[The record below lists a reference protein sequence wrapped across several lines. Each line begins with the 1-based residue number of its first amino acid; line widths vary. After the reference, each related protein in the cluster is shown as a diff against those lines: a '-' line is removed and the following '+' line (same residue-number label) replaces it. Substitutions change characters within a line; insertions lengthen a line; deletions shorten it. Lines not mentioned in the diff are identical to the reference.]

1 LNSQAGMDGKKVIV
15 FGAGETAR
23 RFCEI
28 SGMKI
33 DCFIDNDAEK
43 QNRSFLGK
51 PVLSPKMLQKPD
63 IHGAAII
70 LIANA
75 ANYQD
80 IAAQL
85 DGMGFNEGIDYF
97 NCNEV
102 FFQELSGP
110 LYTDSQLGKYV
121 KDVMLSSQGVRLR
134 AKLPQYNP
142 WCRMFPSLIA
152 ILSDGSVTTCCGDAF
167 GQQTFGNIYERDLN
181 EIWHTEFPRIVAT
194 GLYDLKICSGCIGNY
209 DKTAKVSLI
218 SAESDYQ
225 KWVDYRN
232 KYPNTLQIEI
242 MGACN
247 YRCCLAAEVYKHRPV
262 KPDLERFFGR
272 LKSFLPHIRHINLFH
287 FGEPLLNDGFC
298 AFIQNCRQVVPQVSM
313 LLSTNGM
320 LMDETVS
327 QALIAAKINQVIISV
342 HGGPGT
348 ENMLKYSKVN
358 ADYDLVLK
366 NTRKLIALRNQLGSQ
381 YPKIALKT
389 VLFDWNDTDELMDQ
403 LRSDAGKLG
412 LKPTG
417 GSAVEDTYYWVRD
430 ITGKWASKR
439 FVAGSD
445 ELHRLIQNGEFC

>member
-1 LNSQAGMDGKKVIV
+1 LNSQAATDGKRIIV

-28 SGMKI
+28 SGMNI
-33 DCFIDNDAEK
+33 DCFIDNDTGK

-51 PVLSPKMLQKPD
+51 PVLSPQMLLEPD
-63 IHGAAII
+63 VHGTVVI
-70 LIANA
+70 LIASL

-80 IAAQL
+80 ISDQL
-85 DGMGFNEGIDYF
+85 DSMGFHEGSDYF
-97 NCNEV
+97 DCNEA
-102 FFQELSGP
+102 FFRKLSGP
-110 LYTDSQLGKYV
+110 LYTNSRLGKHV
-121 KDVMLSSQGVRLR
+121 KDVMLSSRGRQIR

-142 WCRMFPSLIA
+142 WCRMFPSLIV
-152 ILSDGSVTTCCGDAF
+152 ILSDGSVTTCCGDAY

-181 EIWHTEFPRIVAT
+181 EIWRLEFPRIVVN
-194 GLYDLKICSGCIGNY
+194 GLYDLKICGSCIGNNE
-209 DKTAKVSLI
+209 KAAKVSLI
-218 SAESDYQ
+218 SADSDYQ
-225 KWVDYRN
+225 KWVGYRN

-247 YRCCLAAEVYKHRPV
+247 YRCCLSAEVYKHRPV
-262 KPDLERFFGR
+262 KPDLEAFLGR

-287 FGEPLLNDGFC
+287 FGEPLLNDGFS
-298 AFIQNCRQVVPQVSM
+298 AFIQNCRQVAPHVSM

-320 LMDETVS
+320 LMDEAIS
-327 QALIAAKINQVIISV
+327 KALIAAKVNQVIISV

-358 ADYDLVLK
+358 ADYDAVLE
-366 NTRKLIALRNQLGSQ
+366 NTRKLIAMRNQLGSP

-412 LKPTG
+412 LKPAG
-417 GSAVEDTYYWVRD
+417 DSSAGDTYYWVRD

-439 FVAGSD
+439 FTAGSD
-445 ELHRLIQNGEFC
+445 DLQQLIRNGEYC